1 MTHDLQF
8 GGAYFRIIGDAVL
21 YWPEHRALLVA
32 DLHLEK
38 ASSYAMEGQ
47 MLPPYDSL
55 DTLSRLASLAEK
67 AGATSVIC
75 LGDNFHDDGG
85 EARLSGDAAD
95 LLHAMTAQYRWIWIT
110 GNHDPALEALAGGET
125 CAELEMGGI
134 MLRHQAVPGWQG
146 TEVSGHFHP
155 KLRINVARRHVAR
168 RCFVRCSIGSASKLI
183 LPAFGSLTGGMD
195 AGEAALI
202 AQPCLSHQGA
212 AEAIVAL
219 EQKLVRFALDT
230 RSNTAG
236 SKPRA
241 SALSAAAR

>member
-8 GGAYFRIIGDAVL
+8 GGASFRIVADAAL
-21 YWPEHRALLVA
+21 YWPEYRALLVA

-67 AGATSVIC
+67 AGAASVIS

-85 EARLSGDAAD
+85 EARLSGDASR
-95 LLHAMTAQYRWIWIT
+95 LLRTMTSKYRWIWIT
-110 GNHDPALEALAGGET
+110 GNHDPGLEALAGGET
-125 CAELEMGGI
+125 HGELEKGGI
-134 MLRHQAVPGWQG
+134 ILRHEAVPGWQG
-146 TEVSGHFHP
+146 AEISGHFHP

-168 RCFVRCSIGSASKLI
+168 RCFVRCSVGGASKLI
-183 LPAFGSLTGGMD
+183 LPAFGALTGGMD

-202 AQPCLSHQGA
+202 AEPRLSQEG
-212 AEAIVAL
+212 EAKALVAL
-219 EQKLVRFALDT
+219 KQKLVRFSLET
-230 RSNTAG
+230 RI
-236 SKPRA
+236 KPDSTGQA
-241 SALSAAAR
+241 HQIYP